1 MIAPILYTKVI
12 TEDLALLLIGHDDKR
27 RIHHLPNKR
36 DLLLSIQHLH
46 LEYRALDSV
55 NADRA
60 SVFYSPDC
68 WRDTRYDIAIAEAR
82 RTEYSLNNL
91 ADIFSSLGPDDRHE
105 QCGKR
110 RLQTI
115 STGSFLG
122 GKDAHWEMCEIQ
134 NGRQAIKSSREAML
148 NLLKVVG
155 VKGFGFCQRGVYGP
169 LALPYGCPGLLD
181 GGFNVCIHID
191 QAVFRAP
198 VATAHQSCDAEY
210 LSGATD
216 AGQGLP
222 VPGEAPCLPAS
233 TIWYVEADRFS
244 DSIAARELVD
254 SGEPIQLLGMYANYY
269 NHNRLAGLS
278 GQAGGDVARLSGFL
292 SRAAF
297 TCATDDDEEG
307 RERFIHRVREHVNL
321 RLLKTL
327 GYTPRGYGWD
337 QVQKDTVSW
346 EMMDQ
351 APVCGGC
358 GWRAGVS
365 SGEASCEV
373 E

>member
-1 MIAPILYTKVI
+1 MIAPILYIRVI
-12 TEDLALLLIGHDDKR
+12 TDDLVLLLIGHDDKR
-27 RIHHLPNKR
+27 RIDYLPNKR

-68 WRDTRYDIAIAEAR
+68 WRDTRYDTAIAEAR
-82 RTEYSLNNL
+82 RTECSLNTL
-91 ADIFSSLGPDDRHE
+91 ADIFSLLGTDEPHE
-105 QCGKR
+105 QSGQR

-134 NGRQAIKSSREAML
+134 NGRQAIKRSRDAML

-155 VKGFGFCQRGVYGP
+155 GKGFGFCQRGVYGP
-169 LALPYGCPGLLD
+169 LALPYGCPGLLN
-181 GGFNVCIHID
+181 GGFDVCIHID

-198 VATAHQSCDAEY
+198 VATAHQPCEGEQVSEE
-210 LSGATD
+210 TH
-216 AGQGLP
+216 AGQGLWGE
-222 VPGEAPCLPAS
+222 GEAPCLTAS

-244 DSIAARELVD
+244 DSIAARELAE
-254 SGEPIQLLGMYANYY
+254 SGEPMQLLGMYANYY

-278 GQAGGDVARLSGFL
+278 GPAGGDVARLRGFV
-292 SRAAF
+292 SRAVS
-297 TCATDDDEEG
+297 TCAADDNEEG
-307 RERFIHRVREHVNL
+307 RERFIHRVREHVNQ

-327 GYTPRGYGWD
+327 GYTPRGYGWE

-358 GWRAGVS
+358 GWRAGIS
-365 SGEASCEV
+365 SGERNQL
-373 E
+373 